1 MQEHYI
7 GIDVGTGS
15 ARACLIDSTGEI
27 KALAAENIK
36 LWQPATGYGG
46 THYVR
51 LRSLSSWPLFGQN
64 DLSLV
69 SPLGAIH
76 HGHLEMHLYM
86 REEDCGRV
94 QG

>member
-1 MQEHYI
+1 MRHHSSGAHNNHHLTASQEHYI

-15 ARACLIDSTGEI
+15 VRACLIDSTGEI

-51 LRSLSSWPLFGQN
+51 LRPCYG
-64 DLSLV
+64 
-69 SPLGAIH
+69 
-76 HGHLEMHLYM
+76 
-86 REEDCGRV
+86 
-94 QG
+94 

>member
-1 MQEHYI
+1 MRHRSPGAHNGHHLTALQEHYI

-51 LRSLSSWPLFGQN
+51 LLT
-64 DLSLV
+64 
-69 SPLGAIH
+69 
-76 HGHLEMHLYM
+76 
-86 REEDCGRV
+86 
-94 QG
+94 